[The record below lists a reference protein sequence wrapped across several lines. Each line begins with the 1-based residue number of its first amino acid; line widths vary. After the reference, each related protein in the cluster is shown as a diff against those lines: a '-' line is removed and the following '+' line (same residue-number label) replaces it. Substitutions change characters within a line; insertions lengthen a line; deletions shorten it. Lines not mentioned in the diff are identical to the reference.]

1 MEFEKPIESGFTIYS
16 KSGCS
21 NCTKVKALL
30 NDKNLLLK
38 AIDCDEYILEDKESF
53 LSFITSLS
61 NKEVKT
67 FPIIFYDG
75 KFIGG
80 YNETKEFVEEL
91 LLAFDAN
98 F

>member
-1 MEFEKPIESGFTIYS
+1 MEFEKPLKSGFTIYS
-16 KSGCS
+16 KSGCP
-21 NCTKVKALL
+21 NCTKAKALL
-30 NDKNLLLK
+30 KSKNLLFK
-38 AIDCDEYILEDKESF
+38 AIDCDEYIIENKETF
-53 LSFITSLS
+53 LLFIISLT

-75 KFIGG
+75 KFVGG
-80 YNETKEFVEEL
+80 YNETVKFVDDL

>member
-38 AIDCDEYILEDKESF
+38 VIDCDEYILEDKESF

>member
-1 MEFEKPIESGFTIYS
+1 MDFEKPLESGFTIYS
-16 KSGCS
+16 KSGCY

-38 AIDCDEYILEDKESF
+38 LIDCDEYILEDKESF
-53 LSFITSLS
+53 LLFITSIS
-61 NKEVKT
+61 NKQLKT

>member
-1 MEFEKPIESGFTIYS
+1 MQPSPKPKTLPPST
-16 KSGCS
+16 
-21 NCTKVKALL
+21 T
-30 NDKNLLLK
+30 
-38 AIDCDEYILEDKESF
+38 F

>member
-1 MEFEKPIESGFTIYS
+1 MEFEKPLKSGFTIYS
-16 KSGCS
+16 KSGCP
-21 NCTKVKALL
+21 NCTKAKALL
-30 NDKNLLLK
+30 KSKNLLFK
-38 AIDCDEYILEDKESF
+38 IIDCDEYIIENKETF
-53 LSFITSLS
+53 LLFIISLT

-75 KFIGG
+75 KFVGG
-80 YNETKEFVEEL
+80 YNETVKFVDDL

>member
-1 MEFEKPIESGFTIYS
+1 MEFEKPLKSGFTIYS
-16 KSGCS
+16 KSGCP
-21 NCTKVKALL
+21 NCTKAKALL
-30 NDKNLLLK
+30 KSKNLLFK
-38 AIDCDEYILEDKESF
+38 VIDCDEYIIENKETF
-53 LSFITSLS
+53 LLFIISLT

-75 KFIGG
+75 KFVGG
-80 YNETKEFVEEL
+80 YNETVKFVDDL

>member
-38 AIDCDEYILEDKESF
+38 VIDSDEYILEDKESF
-53 LSFITSLS
+53 LSFIITLT
-61 NKEVKT
+61 NKVVKT

-75 KFIGG
+75 EFVGG
-80 YNETKEFVEEL
+80 YNETVKFVEDL

>member
-38 AIDCDEYILEDKESF
+38 VIDSDEYILEDKESF

-67 FPIIFYDG
+67 FPIIFYDC